1 MNEHEQPG
9 QSAPMDS
16 AAPDAAP
23 PSRLPTT
30 APSHDTKVTTPSAHS
45 RTGSAPTASGARVL
59 VIDDEPEIQRAVG
72 ARLAGEG
79 FAVAGAQTGTDG
91 LEQVAR
97 WRPDV
102 IILDLTLPDI
112 DGVEV
117 VRRLRAWS
125 STPVIILSVRDND
138 DDKVAALEAGADDYL
153 TKPFS
158 SRELVAR
165 VRVALRHVVGVGG
178 DASLGTA
185 GARFETGG
193 LAIDFARRRVTV
205 DGKEVHLTPT
215 EYETLKYLAR
225 YAGKVITRRT
235 LLLGVWGPQYAT
247 EDHYLHVFV
256 GQLRRKIEP
265 NPSRPVYLLTEPGVG
280 YRLRSP
286 ER

>member
-1 MNEHEQPG
+1 MNDSDPTRDIT
-9 QSAPMDS
+9 QS
-16 AAPDAAP
+16 
-23 PSRLPTT
+23 T
-30 APSHDTKVTTPSAHS
+30 SHDANAQPVPPQPQPP
-45 RTGSAPTASGARVL
+45 TGGARVL

-72 ARLAGEG
+72 ARLTGEG
-79 FAVAGAQTGTDG
+79 FVVAGAPTGTEG

-117 VRRLRAWS
+117 CRRLRTWS
-125 STPVIILSVRDND
+125 ATPVIVLSVRDND

-165 VRVALRHVVGVGG
+165 VRVALRHVAGAG
-178 DASLGTA
+178 DAGQGAA

-205 DGKEVHLTPT
+205 DGAEVHLTPT
-215 EYETLKYLAR
+215 EFEMLKYLAR

-256 GQLRRKIEP
+256 GQLRRKLEP
-265 NPSRPVYLLTEPGVG
+265 NPSRPIYLLTEPGVG

-286 ER
+286 A

>member
-1 MNEHEQPG
+1 MNDTEHIHDPTSPKSPQANAQPG
-9 QSAPMDS
+9 QNATPQ
-16 AAPDAAP
+16 PQP
-23 PSRLPTT
+23 P
-30 APSHDTKVTTPSAHS
+30 
-45 RTGSAPTASGARVL
+45 TGGARVL

-72 ARLAGEG
+72 ARLVGEG
-79 FAVAGAQTGTDG
+79 FVVAGAPTGTDG
-91 LEQVAR
+91 LAQVAR

-102 IILDLTLPDI
+102 IILDLTLPDM

-117 VRRLRAWS
+117 CRQLRTWS
-125 STPVIILSVRDND
+125 ATPVIVLSVRDND

-165 VRVALRHVVGVGG
+165 VRVALRHVAGASGG
-178 DASLGTA
+178 AGQGAA

-193 LAIDFARRRVTV
+193 LVIDFARRRVTV
-205 DGKEVHLTPT
+205 DGADVHLTPT
-215 EYETLKYLAR
+215 EFEMLKYLAR

-265 NPSRPVYLLTEPGVG
+265 NPSRPIYLLTEPGVG

-286 ER
+286 E

>member
-1 MNEHEQPG
+1 MNEREQPG
-9 QSAPMDS
+9 Q
-16 AAPDAAP
+16 AAPNDAAT
-23 PSRLPTT
+23 SSTPT
-30 APSHDTKVTTPSAHS
+30 P
-45 RTGSAPTASGARVL
+45 GNAPTSATTSATTGATTGGGARVL
-59 VIDDEPEIQRAVG
+59 VIDDESEIQRAVG
-72 ARLAGEG
+72 MRLTGEG
-79 FAVAGAQTGTDG
+79 FVVAGAQTGAEG

-117 VRRLRAWS
+117 CRRLRAWS
-125 STPVIILSVRDND
+125 STPVIVLSVRDND

-165 VRVALRHVVGVGG
+165 VRVALRHSARAG
-178 DASLGTA
+178 DAGPGVA

-265 NPSRPVYLLTEPGVG
+265 NPSRPIYLLTEPGVG

-286 ER
+286 E